1 MYYIYSKPY
10 DLEQQSIDKIDN
22 IIQNILPNQEIN
34 ISKHDMNKELM
45 QLLNTILSYAPNDNS
60 INYIS
65 INPREL
71 DPEENHHI
79 YSLMNKLP
87 YLKPLQEVWILAIT
101 APIGFTIRKIEP
113 GIMITIKNEDEI
125 EITDENTPNGYN
137 FKTIE
142 ITDENTP
149 IYFKFEAHAQ
159 STGEHHSSLDINNDE
174 YETLLSLIPPEAPY
188 EDISYKKIHIP
199 LNAHQAII
207 QAFAQKYTPE
217 KTKVIRHFLENMKR
231 LRRTEFI
238 SSND

>member
-34 ISKHDMNKELM
+34 ISEHDMNQELIK
-45 QLLNTILSYAPNDNS
+45 LLRTILSYAPTPNNNS

-71 DPEENHHI
+71 NPEENHRI
-79 YSLMNKLP
+79 YSLMNKVP

-101 APIGFTIRKIEP
+101 APINFTIRKIEP
-113 GIMITIKNEDEI
+113 GIMITIKNEGEI
-125 EITDENTPNGYN
+125 
-137 FKTIE
+137 K

-149 IYFKFEAHAQ
+149 IYFNFEARAQ
-159 STGEHHSSLDINNDE
+159 ITGEYQSSLDINNDE
-174 YETLLSLIPPEAPY
+174 YETLLSLIPPEITD
-188 EDISYKKIHIP
+188 EDISCKKIHIP
-199 LNAHQAII
+199 LDAHQAII
-207 QAFAQKYTPE
+207 QAFDQKYTPE
-217 KTKVIRHFLENMKR
+217 KTKIIRHFLENMKR
-231 LRRTEFI
+231 LKRTEFI